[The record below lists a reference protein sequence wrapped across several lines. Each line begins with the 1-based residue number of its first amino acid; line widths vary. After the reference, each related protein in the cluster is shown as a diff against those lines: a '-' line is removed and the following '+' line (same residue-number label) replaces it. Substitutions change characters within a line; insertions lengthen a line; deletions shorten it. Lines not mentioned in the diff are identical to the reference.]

1 MNGTGVAYGAGAGTR
16 TGVAAGTGAG
26 TEERVAEAVTDVT
39 LFIWGEDKDIVQVNK
54 HFLRLMKTQSQ
65 THWMYPQN
73 PINTRLK
80 RVVETMLSGKKCLE
94 ATVVHLIKM
103 PEMMYNPNLRF
114 IAKLR

>member
-1 MNGTGVAYGAGAGTR
+1 MKLALLSLHKELVGEKKLENIANMLN
-16 TGVAAGTGAG
+16 
-26 TEERVAEAVTDVT
+26 VT

-114 IAKLR
+114 ITKLR